1 MATKQT
7 TKTSRLFKILP
18 YILIVGGTIS
28 LICAFII
35 MLDKLT
41 LLSNPSFRPSCDL
54 NPILSC
60 GSVMSSKQGSV
71 AGFPNPIF
79 GLAGFPILITIG
91 MCQLAGATF
100 KRWFWQALNVGLLL
114 SVVFCLWLFV
124 QSVYFIHSLCIYC
137 MIVWVMTITTFWY
150 VSLYNIEAGN
160 VTILNRFG
168 GTVSFTRRHHL
179 DILIGWLLII
189 MALILQHFW
198 YYYGK
203 FL

>member
-1 MATKQT
+1 MATKQE
-7 TKTSRLFKILP
+7 TKASRLPKTLP
-18 YILIVGGTIS
+18 YILIVCGAIS

-35 MLDKLT
+35 MLDKLS

-54 NPILSC
+54 NPVLSC

-100 KRWFWQALNVGLLL
+100 KRWFWRALNIGLLL
-114 SVVFCLWLFV
+114 AVIACMWLFV
-124 QSVYFIHSLCIYC
+124 QSVYYIHALCLYC
-137 MIVWVMTITTFWY
+137 MTVWVMTITSFWY
-150 VSLYNIEAGN
+150 VTLYNLEARN
-160 VTILNRFG
+160 ISLPSRFDKF
-168 GTVSFTRRHHL
+168 VAVVRRHHL
-179 DILIGWLLII
+179 DILIAWLVII
-189 MALILQHFW
+189 AALILHHFW